1 MQFCTI
7 DEAWGKR
14 KLKQEDK
21 TVTEQDTIANQTE
34 NNLTENSIGSL
45 INNNKTLKSLNPNNY
60 KNKIYFNNTEDSY
73 AYTDTINDKSE
84 RNALINKVLNS
95 KRCRET
101 LRKKLTPNLVN
112 KLNIILENYKD
123 VIIIVLIGFCILI
136 FLNMLYNIS
145 KK

>member
-7 DEAWGKR
+7 DEAWGRR
-14 KLKQEDK
+14 KLDETDK
-21 TVTEQDTIANQTE
+21 EKSVVEPDKNA
-34 NNLTENSIGSL
+34 TENSIPSI
-45 INNNKTLKSLNPNNY
+45 INNNKIIKNLNPNNF
-60 KNKIYFNNTEDSY
+60 KKRIYFNNTEDTFNDG
-73 AYTDTINDKSE
+73 YTDTINDRNE
-84 RNALINKVLNS
+84 RNVLINKVLNS
-95 KRCRET
+95 KRCRDT

-112 KLNIILENYKD
+112 KLNIMLENYKD

>member
-7 DEAWGKR
+7 DEAWGRR
-14 KLKQEDK
+14 KLDETDK
-21 TVTEQDTIANQTE
+21 EKSVVEPDKNA
-34 NNLTENSIGSL
+34 TENSIPSI
-45 INNNKTLKSLNPNNY
+45 INNNKIIKNLNPNNF
-60 KNKIYFNNTEDSY
+60 KKRIYFNNTEDSFNDG
-73 AYTDTINDKSE
+73 YTDTINDRNE

-95 KRCRET
+95 KRCRDT

-112 KLNIILENYKD
+112 KLNIMLENYKD

>member
-7 DEAWGKR
+7 DEAWGRR
-14 KLKQEDK
+14 KLDETDK
-21 TVTEQDTIANQTE
+21 EKSVVEPDKNA
-34 NNLTENSIGSL
+34 TENSIPSI
-45 INNNKTLKSLNPNNY
+45 INNNKIIKNLNPNNF
-60 KNKIYFNNTEDSY
+60 KKRIYFNNTEDSFNDG
-73 AYTDTINDKSE
+73 YTDTINDRNE

-95 KRCRET
+95 KRCRDT

-112 KLNIILENYKD
+112 KLNILLENYKD